1 MGQKLTLKSTKLRR
15 EEEKILRKEEIKKT
29 ALSLF
34 SKKGY
39 SETKMEEI
47 AEKAMLS
54 KGLLYF
60 YFKSK
65 EELLEE
71 ILKDIYRDLPFKL
84 KRIKESK
91 SDPIK
96 KLKDFIKTEFE
107 FYSKNKKITKL
118 LIELYRIKKC
128 PDFFKKIHEKE
139 KETLKEILE
148 ECVRKGRIKDY
159 GIDLL
164 SLILSSIFHYS
175 FLTKNK
181 IKNEKDIFNLFLK
194 GVKK

>member
-15 EEEKILRKEEIKKT
+15 EKEKILRKEEIKKT
-29 ALSLF
+29 ALLLF

-65 EELLEE
+65 EKLLEE
-71 ILKDIYRDLPFKL
+71 ILKNIYKDLPFKL

-91 SDPIK
+91 SDPIE

-107 FYSKNKKITKL
+107 FYSENKKITKL
-118 LIELYRIKKC
+118 LIELYSTKDC
-128 PDFFKKIHEKE
+128 PKFFKDIHKKE
-139 KETLKEILE
+139 KETLKEILK
-148 ECVRKGRIKDY
+148 ECVRKGKIRDY

-194 GVKK
+194 GVKT